1 MTNRQDGKSPCK
13 EITSWKLNT
22 LASPHGKTSPNSN
35 LHFKNGFFTEDSCSN
50 DFFYDEEFTIPFDA
64 NLTDQRDSDEGFL
77 PRLGIVTSKSDNCL
91 YLGDADHL
99 GSDREDSGSDREIF
113 SSSDSSELF
122 NQPLFSSHSECPDE
136 FALDASGDEASIIED
151 DLPKDVH
158 KLNHIKHHYKIS
170 FDKGPL
176 KVWSSSD
183 EPASKTSLELRPSNR
198 VANKPTTL
206 GLQKNGEKAANS
218 SSACHKSGNGT
229 RKSKKKSSQKNGT
242 PRNSK
247 SSHLVT
253 WGTLKDSPS
262 TSESGKSRT
271 TWKEM
276 NNKPSLSARE
286 EEEGRNR
293 TENPAKSHES
303 NAEERS
309 KKNGKHP
316 DADELEEIQSGSVRS
331 NPQMGE
337 KTCEL
342 FKIFQVKKL
351 KEAEEC
357 VDEFD
362 ESEST
367 KPPHEPLG
375 PCDEAT
381 PPGKEEDCTSKCNFP
396 DLQDI
401 FDGTKKSKSEK
412 KLKFKSHSIE
422 PSNSSPT
429 QDPEKSPKIVQSAN
443 LASTTS
449 TDSSVQT
456 SLIISIPVKTENK
469 SLQTS
474 LTFAEEK
481 QPETSGRDIWNTSS
495 YLFSRP
501 LPDLSFLKNSSK
513 FMESKVEAAP
523 TKQPKSAAKEE
534 AKAGKK
540 SNPQSQNKSTF
551 KQTFVKSKAL
561 SNSKTSQESSGR
573 SKSSSSFSFN
583 SSSSSGIDPGTS
595 DSGRQS
601 SSASSKDE
609 SLHSDLS
616 KTPPKP
622 PRLFKAANPG
632 EAKDGPPAKEDG
644 TSKIVE
650 NVKEPNPKT
659 SSEARNARNFTR
671 GNHPTRRSPSL
682 QDKVDLTQNRGSKV
696 ILRSNNNQP
705 GYAQPT
711 KSILVRSRSKEN
723 RRSWSN
729 NFQTGSTDSHVSAE
743 RASPRKRPLS
753 VPDGTLLEL
762 ATPMQE
768 EEKPLGDDV
777 VPSKGSEVD
786 PHVATVADDK
796 DKSHSK
802 EEGTNNGG
810 ATAAGDHDYEKFRAK
825 KSVSFSETIS
835 YHPTTSSLSP
845 LESPK
850 SPVNSVPASPDADP
864 ARDVPS
870 EFLNCSFSK
879 RVEGRKR
886 RHDVMFCSSSNRDPA
901 PLNLQSILI
910 F

>member
-13 EITSWKLNT
+13 ETTNWKLN
-22 LASPHGKTSPNSN
+22 LSSPHGKTSPNSN
-35 LHFKNGFFTEDSCSN
+35 LPFKNAFFTEDSCSN

-64 NLTDQRDSDEGFL
+64 NLTEQRDSDEGFL
-77 PRLGIVTSKSDNCL
+77 PRLGVVTSKSDNCL
-91 YLGDADHL
+91 YLGDVDHL
-99 GSDREDSGSDREIF
+99 GSDREASCSDGEIF

-122 NQPLFSSHSECPDE
+122 DQPLFSSHSECPDE
-136 FALDASGDEASIIED
+136 FAPDASGDEASIVED
-151 DLPKDVH
+151 DLPKDVQ
-158 KLNHIKHHYKIS
+158 KPNHVKHHYKIS

-183 EPASKTSLELRPSNR
+183 EPASKTSLELRPGNR
-198 VANKPTTL
+198 VVNKPSTL
-206 GLQKNGEKAANS
+206 GLQKNGEKTANHS
-218 SSACHKSGNGT
+218 STCHRSGNGT
-229 RKSKKKSSQKNGT
+229 RKSKKKSSQKSGQ
-242 PRNSK
+242 PWNSK

-253 WGTLKDSPS
+253 WGTLKNSPS

-276 NNKPSLSARE
+276 NGKPSLSAQVEEKE
-286 EEEGRNR
+286 EEDEKQIQTKNSTKSCNEMNSDDRSVKSRNY
-293 TENPAKSHES
+293 
-303 NAEERS
+303 
-309 KKNGKHP
+309 P
-316 DADELEEIQSGSVRS
+316 DADKLEEIQTGSVKPTS
-331 NPQMGE
+331 QAGE

-342 FKIFQVKKL
+342 FKIFQDKKL

-357 VDEFD
+357 MDELD
-362 ESEST
+362 ELDASRA
-367 KPPHEPLG
+367 PYEPFSL
-375 PCDEAT
+375 CDEDAS
-381 PPGKEEDCTSKCNFP
+381 PGKDEDCTLKCNFP

-401 FDGTKKSKSEK
+401 FESTKKPKSEK

-422 PSNSSPT
+422 PNNSSPVH
-429 QDPEKSPKIVQSAN
+429 DPEKSPKIVQSAN

-481 QPETSGRDIWNTSS
+481 QLPETSGRDIWNTSS

-513 FMESKVEAAP
+513 FMESKIEAAP
-523 TKQPKSAAKEE
+523 TKQPKSATKEE
-534 AKAGKK
+534 TKASKK
-540 SNPQSQNKSTF
+540 SNPQSQNKSGV

-632 EAKDGPPAKEDG
+632 DAKDGAPVKDDG
-644 TSKIVE
+644 TSKIAE
-650 NVKEPNPKT
+650 NIKEPSSKT

-671 GNHPTRRSPSL
+671 GNHLARRSPSL

-696 ILRSNNNQP
+696 ILRSSNNQP

-729 NFQTGSTDSHVSAE
+729 NFQTGPADTHVSVE
-743 RASPRKRPLS
+743 RVSPRKRPLS

-768 EEKPLGDDV
+768 EGKPLEGDIA
-777 VPSKGSEVD
+777 PSKGSEEEA
-786 PHVATVADDK
+786 PLPIVADNDK
-796 DKSHSK
+796 PHSK
-802 EEGTNNGG
+802 EDATNNGG
-810 ATAAGDHDYEKFRAK
+810 AGDHDYEKFRAK

-850 SPVNSVPASPDADP
+850 SPVNSVPASPDVEP
-864 ARDVPS
+864 PLEVPS
-870 EFLNCSFSK
+870 EF
-879 RVEGRKR
+879 
-886 RHDVMFCSSSNRDPA
+886 
-901 PLNLQSILI
+901 
-910 F
+910 